1 VNKKLILLAMSLVM
15 ALGLLAGCSSKST
28 ASTTPTGTFKIIRK
42 ATLNTKWQM
51 YQFELNIP
59 VNGAFDIDLLGM
71 ANSDKADGYFYQEK
85 GSAST
90 LTITAGSTIIY
101 NSAATAGVTS
111 DRFSFS
117 ATLPLGNAYV
127 LNFRNTGS
135 DATTVF
141 VEVIYPATANI
152 RGPLDVK

>member
-1 VNKKLILLAMSLVM
+1 VYKKLILFAMTLILTVVLA
-15 ALGLLAGCSSKST
+15 AGCSSKT
-28 ASTTPTGTFKIIRK
+28 PVSTTPTGTFKIMRK
-42 ATLNTKWQM
+42 ATLNAKWQM
-51 YQFELNIP
+51 YQVELNIP

-85 GSAST
+85 GSSSS
-90 LTITAGSTIIY
+90 LIISAGDNVLYS
-101 NSAATAGVTS
+101 SAATAGIVS
-111 DRFSFS
+111 DRFSFN
-117 ATLPLGNAYV
+117 ATLPLGTAYV

-141 VEVIYPATANI
+141 VEVIYPSTASI